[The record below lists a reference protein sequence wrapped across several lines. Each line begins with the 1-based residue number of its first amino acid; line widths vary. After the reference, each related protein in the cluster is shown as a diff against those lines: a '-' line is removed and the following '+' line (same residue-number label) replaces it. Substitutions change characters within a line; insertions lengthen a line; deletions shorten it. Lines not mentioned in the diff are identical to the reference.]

1 MVWIILIAGS
11 LAIVLCLAI
20 LIVPK
25 TLRRLI
31 DFLSVGSRIYRVGVI
46 RIVLGVMLLILATHC
61 RLWGYVIT
69 VGLLAAASGL
79 SLFFFPLRRTK
90 KLLSRLQNQSNLAL
104 RLFAIV
110 ALAIWVLL
118 IYALLPAVPVFPLR

>member
-11 LAIVLCLAI
+11 LAIILCLAI

-25 TLRRLI
+25 TLRRII
-31 DFLSVGSRIYRVGVI
+31 DFLSLGSRIYLVGII

-61 RLWGYVIT
+61 RLWGYVVT
-69 VGLLAAASGL
+69 VGLLASASGL

-90 KLLSRLQNQSNLAL
+90 KLLSRLQNQSNLVL
-104 RLFAIV
+104 RLFAIL
-110 ALAIWVLL
+110 ALVIWALL
-118 IYALLPAVPVFPLR
+118 IYALLPVVPVCFLR